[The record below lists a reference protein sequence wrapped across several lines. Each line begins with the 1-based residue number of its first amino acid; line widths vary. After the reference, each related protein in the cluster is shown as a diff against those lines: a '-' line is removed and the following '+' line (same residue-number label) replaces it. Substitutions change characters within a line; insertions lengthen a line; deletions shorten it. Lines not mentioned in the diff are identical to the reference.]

1 MPISLLSASPRNGSK
16 LLLWQGCDCD
26 FPSKEELVFS
36 KLIAD
41 IIVGLQE
48 LDTLSM
54 LESSSCNVDTS

>member
-1 MPISLLSASPRNGSK
+1 MPISHLSASPRNGSK

-26 FPSKEELVFS
+26 FLSKEGLVFK

-48 LDTLSM
+48 LYTSSM
-54 LESSSCNVDTS
+54 LESSMCNVDMS